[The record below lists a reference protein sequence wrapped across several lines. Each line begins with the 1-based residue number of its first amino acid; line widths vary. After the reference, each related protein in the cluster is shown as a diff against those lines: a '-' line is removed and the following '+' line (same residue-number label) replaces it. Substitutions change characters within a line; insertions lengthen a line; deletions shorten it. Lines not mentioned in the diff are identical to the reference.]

1 MEHQSQPTVAHLAR
15 ELQLR
20 NRDVVTLQG
29 QLRAEMEG
37 TERLKEEVR
46 MLRRMLR
53 AEGGPDPR
61 LLRIKEERDE
71 LARCLEKVCAQRDE
85 LQFALRVKRSSPA
98 KVDVGLQTE
107 THGTNEYR
115 AETEQVTIR
124 KHVVAVHTF
133 QDADAQAVRG

>member
-15 ELQLR
+15 ELQLRCARQLPEKNIRTDR

-115 AETEQVTIR
+115 AETEQ
-124 KHVVAVHTF
+124 
-133 QDADAQAVRG
+133 DADAQAVRG